1 MVIVLAM
8 YNSVTIPMAIFY
20 GDDGPTV
27 IASENVR
34 IVDALVDFIFLID
47 VILTFRTTFL
57 DTEQGQDETDTHKIA
72 AAYLNGSFA
81 IDFASSVPFS
91 SFVTAFGSGN
101 ESVVSILSL
110 LGLLKL
116 LRISRLSAALMSSNM
131 DQGMK
136 V

>member
-20 GDDGPTV
+20 GEDGPSFISSES
-27 IASENVR
+27 IAL
-34 IVDALVDFIFLID
+34 IDALVDLIFLID
-47 VILTFRTTFL
+47 VIITFRTTFL
-57 DTEQGQDETDTHKIA
+57 DTEKGYDVYDTHEIA
-72 AAYLNGSFA
+72 KNYLHGSFA
-81 IDFASSVPFS
+81 IDLASSVPFA
-91 SFVTAFGSGN
+91 SFVPDSQP
-101 ESVVSILSL
+101 SIQNYFNL

-116 LRISRLSAALMSSNM
+116 LRIQRLSQALMSSNL